1 MLTPKEISDMQ
12 FTALS
17 DQFTGHLRDC
27 SKILEEI
34 NSRPSE
40 TWTPDEEAM
49 IHGAVAGLLGMLYAG
64 KL

>member
-1 MLTPKEISDMQ
+1 MQ

-17 DQFTGHLRDC
+17 DQFAGHLRDC
-27 SKILEEI
+27 SKILDEI